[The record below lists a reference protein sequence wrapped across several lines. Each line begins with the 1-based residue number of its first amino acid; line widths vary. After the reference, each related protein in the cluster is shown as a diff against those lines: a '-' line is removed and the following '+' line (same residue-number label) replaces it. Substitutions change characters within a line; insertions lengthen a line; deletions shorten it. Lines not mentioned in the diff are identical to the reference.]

1 MTPFANLLE
10 QLAFTP
16 GRNGKLVLLRR
27 YFSSTPDPDRGWAL
41 AALAGTLDLPH
52 VTPSVIR
59 GMMEERMDP
68 VLFALSRAYV
78 GDLAETVS
86 LLWPEP
92 EETSPPS
99 LDEVVTRLLASSRSD
114 RPAVLA
120 GLLNRCEAS
129 ARLAL
134 IKLCTGGMRVGVSTR
149 MAQNALADADHPIE
163 VIERLWF
170 AIDPPYGD
178 LFRWLDGGPR
188 PDVDLS
194 LAYRPMMLA
203 HPVEDRFTTLDPADY
218 VAEWKWDGI
227 RVQAVATP
235 CGRRLYTRTGD
246 DISASFPDIVEAMDW
261 HGCIDGELLVMRNQ
275 AIAPFADL
283 QKRLG
288 RKRVGKKTLTDFPAH
303 IRAYDL
309 LDHEGEDLRDLPWTQ
324 RRARLEGF
332 GTRPRLDLSPVIPFE
347 TWPQLQTLRDS
358 AREDALEGLML
369 KRRDSLYLAGRPV
382 GQWWK
387 WKRDPLEADCVMMYA
402 QRGHGR
408 RSSYYSD
415 YTFGAWVDGPE
426 GRYLTPVGKAY
437 SGFTDAELEELDR
450 FVRNNFT
457 QRFGPVRAVKPK
469 LVLEIAFDAIQESK
483 RHKSG
488 VAMRFPR
495 IKRIRWDKPPE
506 EAATLQALRAMI

>member
-1 MTPFANLLE
+1 MTPFADLLE
-10 QLAFTP
+10 KLAFTP
-16 GRNGKLVLLRR
+16 GRNGKLTLLRR
-27 YFSSTPDPDRGWAL
+27 YFAATPDPDRGWAL

-52 VTPSVIR
+52 VTSSVIR
-59 GMMEERMDP
+59 GLMEQRMDP
-68 VLFALSRAYV
+68 VLFGLSRAYV

-92 EETSPPS
+92 EAADPPS
-99 LDEVVTRLLASSRSD
+99 LDEVVTTLLAASRSD

-120 GLLNRCEAS
+120 RLLDRCGAS

-149 MAQNALADADHPIE
+149 MAQQALADADHPVE
-163 VIERLWF
+163 TIERLWF
-170 AIDPPYGD
+170 AIEPPYRE
-178 LFRWLDGGPR
+178 LFAWLDGGPR

-203 HPVEDRFTTLDPADY
+203 HPVEDRVATLDPADY
-218 VAEWKWDGI
+218 AAEWKWDGI

-235 CGRRLYTRTGD
+235 EGRKLYTRTGD
-246 DISASFPDIVEAMDW
+246 EISDSFPDIVEAMDW
-261 HGCIDGELLVMRNQ
+261 HGCIDGELLVLRGGEV
-275 AIAPFADL
+275 APFADL

-288 RKRVGKKTLTDFPAH
+288 RKAPGRKTLKDYPAH

-309 LDHEGEDLRDLPWTQ
+309 LDEAGRDLRDLPWAT
-324 RRARLEGF
+324 RRERLEAF
-332 GTRPRLDLSPVIPFE
+332 GTRPRLDLSPVIAFADWAE
-347 TWPQLQTLRDS
+347 LEALRDA
-358 AREDALEGLML
+358 ARIEAMEGLML
-369 KRRDSLYLAGRPV
+369 KRRDSPYVAGRPV

-402 QRGHGR
+402 QRGHGK

-415 YTFGAWVDGPE
+415 YTFGAWAEGPD

-457 QRFGPVRAVKPK
+457 ERFGPVRAVKPK
-469 LVLEIAFDAIQESK
+469 LVLEIAFDAIQPST

-495 IKRIRWDKPPE
+495 IKRIRWDKPVE
-506 EAATLQALRAMI
+506 EADTLERLKAMI